1 MHPRQAAA
9 ASACRRVEHEIVRA
23 WRTRMT
29 TDEACS
35 DLRRRRR
42 NLYHPYPANERAQAW
57 R

>member
-1 MHPRQAAA
+1 MHPRPTAA

-42 NLYHPYPANERAQAW
+42 DLYHPYPANERAQAW